1 MVLANNM
8 LRGQADGYC
17 QNSFPLHQR
26 KIEFVLPAAFP
37 TLFSS
42 KFSLRLRRGKFSR
55 KRMRRQSKFD
65 LRNDY
70 RGKLRPT

>member
-26 KIEFVLPAAFP
+26 KIEFVLPAA
-37 TLFSS
+37 